1 MRPFAFALL
10 AVLSLAGCKDGLV
23 EPERFGNIEGNVF
36 NFETGESIPRALVT
50 TSPAT
55 DAITVG
61 DNGRFVINDVLTGA
75 YTLTAVRNGF
85 DPNTVTVQVRD
96 GRTAQ
101 AALFLRPETD
111 DDNPTGVEFGAEVL
125 GFTNE
130 PFATDSSFVTVEYR
144 AINNGDVPIAE
155 YEIYFRI
162 DIDRGPFYQEITGTE
177 LAAGE
182 RDVATFRKR
191 LLGATASIVVVED
204 TVAE

>member
-1 MRPFAFALL
+1 MPGGARNARQRHRKGQRRTFRYEQ
-10 AVLSLAGCKDGLV
+10 DGLV
-23 EPERFGNIEGNVF
+23 EPERFGNIEGSVF

-61 DNGRFVINDVLTGA
+61 DNGQFVINDVLTGA

-111 DDNPTGVEFGAEVL
+111 DDNPTAAL
-125 GFTNE
+125 E
-130 PFATDSSFVTVEYR
+130 PYTP
-144 AINNGDVPIAE
+144 G
-155 YEIYFRI
+155 
-162 DIDRGPFYQEITGTE
+162 GPNA
-177 LAAGE
+177 L
-182 RDVATFRKR
+182 
-191 LLGATASIVVVED
+191 
-204 TVAE
+204 

>member
-1 MRPFAFALL
+1 MRSIALVLL
-10 AVLSLAGCKDGLV
+10 ALVSLAGCKDGLV
-23 EPERFGNIEGNVF
+23 EPERFGSIEGSVF
-36 NFETGESIPRALVT
+36 NFETGEAIPRASVT

-61 DNGRFVINDVLTGA
+61 DDGQFVFQDVLTGA
-75 YTLTAVRNGF
+75 YTLTASKNGF
-85 DPNTVTVQVRD
+85 NPNTVTVQVRD

-111 DDNPTGVEFGAEVL
+111 EENPTGVEFAAEVL
-125 GFTNE
+125 GFVNE
-130 PFATDSSFVTVEYR
+130 PFSRDSSFVTVEYR

-162 DIDRGPFYQEITGTE
+162 DTDRGPFYQEVTGTE
-177 LAAGE
+177 LLAGE
-182 RDVATFRKR
+182 RDLATFRKR
-191 LLGATASIVVVED
+191 LLGASASVVVIED